1 MNDIKVSIIC
11 NVYNHEKYIRDALES
26 FVMQKTNFEFEV
38 LVHDDASTDKTAD
51 IIREFEEE
59 YPNII
64 KPIYQIEN
72 QYSKNIPIGSTYQK
86 PRVKGKY
93 VAICEGDDYWTDPY
107 KLQKQFDAM
116 EMHPE
121 LDVCSHM
128 AKVVESNSKDII
140 RHIRPAKKSKIIR
153 AEQVI
158 DGGGGFVATNSLFYR
173 TEIDKNIPEFRKYLP
188 LDFSLQIHSS
198 LRGGMLYLDECMS
211 AYRYMTTGS
220 WSSQMETNSG
230 KSIEHEKRIV
240 RMLEILNEET
250 KYKYNKILNKK
261 ILRNK
266 SETIYKKVLIKRDLE
281 RSDYDV
287 IKRTTLKWKARILL
301 QLKFPELMNNLKQAK
316 RNIWK

>member
-1 MNDIKVSIIC
+1 MKNIEVSIIC
-11 NVYNHEKYIRDALES
+11 NAYNHEKYIRDTLES
-26 FVMQKTNFEFEV
+26 FVMQKTNFKFEV

-51 IIREFEEE
+51 IIREYEEK
-59 YPNII
+59 YPDII
-64 KPIYQIEN
+64 KPIYQTEN

-116 EMHPE
+116 EKHPE
-121 LDVCSHM
+121 LDVCSH
-128 AKVVESNSKDII
+128 AAVIVDTKINNVIKYIKPSKKNTVIPAEKVIN
-140 RHIRPAKKSKIIR
+140 
-153 AEQVI
+153 
-158 DGGGGFVATNSLFYR
+158 GGGGFVATNSLFYR
-173 TEIDKNIPEFRKYLP
+173 AEIDENIPEFRKYLP
-188 LDFSLQIHSS
+188 LDYSLQVHSS

-220 WSSQMETNSG
+220 WSSQMETNSD
-230 KSIEHEKRIV
+230 KSIEHEKRVV

>member
-11 NVYNHEKYIRDALES
+11 NAYNHEKYIRDTLES
-26 FVMQKTNFEFEV
+26 FVMQKTDFNFEV

-51 IIREFEEE
+51 IIREYEEK
-59 YPNII
+59 YPDII
-64 KPIYQIEN
+64 KPLYQTEN

-211 AYRYMTTGS
+211 AYRHMSPGS
-220 WSSQMETNSG
+220 WSSQMEINSG
-230 KSIEHEKRIV
+230 KSIEHEKRVV

-266 SETIYKKVLIKRDLE
+266 SEIIYKKVVTQQALE
-281 RSDYDV
+281 PSDYDI
-287 IKRTTLKWKARILL
+287 IKKTNIKWKIKFLL
-301 QLKFPELMNNLKQAK
+301 QFKFSELIKKIKKLSGSK
-316 RNIWK
+316 